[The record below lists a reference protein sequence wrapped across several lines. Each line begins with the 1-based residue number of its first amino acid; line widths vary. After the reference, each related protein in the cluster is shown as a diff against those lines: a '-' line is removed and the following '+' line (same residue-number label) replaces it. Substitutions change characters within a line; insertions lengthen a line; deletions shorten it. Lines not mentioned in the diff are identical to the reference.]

1 MKITLAHGSG
11 GKEMLELIEKRIAPV
26 FSLTRVLDGIGL
38 PDMEDGST
46 IPLEGGKEVVISI
59 DSYTVKPLFFPGG
72 NIGTL
77 AVCGAINDVAVMGA
91 VPLAILDAIVVEEGF
106 EIEKLQEILE
116 SMESVLKE
124 EGVALIGGDFKVV
137 PKGELDGVI
146 ISTVSIGVVERKN
159 LLKADRIKPGDKIIV
174 SGTVGD
180 HGATILAAQEG
191 IDVVGGLKS
200 DVAPVTKVIRRALE
214 VGGVKAAKDPTRG
227 GLAATLNDFAEASR
241 LTILVEEER
250 IPIKEEVSSFCEML
264 GVDPLSLANE
274 GMVAMAVDQEKAD
287 LILDA
292 IKDLGA
298 REASVIGEAKKGRP
312 GFVLL
317 KTVTG
322 GVRLLERP
330 VGEIVPRI
338 C

>member
-1 MKITLAHGSG
+1 
-11 GKEMLELIEKRIAPV
+11 MLELIEKRIAPV